1 MVVTMSIDINGL
13 KPTVIIKL
21 GDILYEYEGRYYKPK
36 VIDERLVLE
45 DVTDSVSEEVK
56 CI

>member
-1 MVVTMSIDINGL
+1 MSIDINGL